1 MNATFVQYLSQAK
14 KIWTALPMAPR
25 VTLISFMAGLV
36 LLVAVLGVWSS
47 QGDYVLM
54 MGGLAPE
61 DAAAVS
67 ASLKDDKIPF
77 RYEPSR
83 GAIFV
88 PAANADAARLAL
100 ASKGLPK
107 NAVEGFEIFDKAS
120 FGTTEYVQ
128 KINHIRALQGTLARS
143 IQALDSVETARVT
156 LSIPDDEI
164 FSREKKQAKA
174 SVMVKLRHGRV
185 LEGEQIAAIRHMVA
199 SSVPKL
205 EPNGITIVD
214 SSGRMLSRPHGEG
227 DAAGVSDEQLAVQ
240 KRIESHFTEKVQSFL
255 DQCLGAGQS
264 AVRITADLNFDRLE
278 RSSQKMDPESQVK
291 LEEATRSDDFKGAN
305 ANASGVPGVASNTPP
320 GNSAGGAGSGA
331 GTSKTQKV
339 VSNRYHYDTVSERVV
354 SQPGSVSRLSV
365 AVLVAPKSTGTG
377 ADKKVTPRTPAEI
390 QVLTEVVRSA
400 VGFSAERKDLI
411 KVEELPF
418 NEVAVDP
425 QTVAA
430 APVPWMELLREH
442 LPNVLAF
449 LGIAVMA
456 FVFYRLLNTQFKPV
470 ARLESAREQT
480 TTGTANIESQQPVV
494 VTIQEEVKTL
504 VANNNAQ
511 AANLIKGM
519 IR

>member
-1 MNATFVQYLSQAK
+1 MNATFVQYLGQAK

-25 VTLISFMAGLV
+25 VTLISFMAGLIA
-36 LLVAVLGVWSS
+36 LVAVLGVWSS

-128 KINHIRALQGTLARS
+128 KINHVRALQGTLARS

-164 FSREKKQAKA
+164 FSRDKKLAKA
-174 SVMVKLRHGRV
+174 SVMVKLRRGRV

-214 SSGRMLSRPHGEG
+214 SSGRMLSRPHSEG
-227 DAAGVSDEQLAVQ
+227 DAAGVSDEQLGVQ
-240 KRIESHFTEKVQSFL
+240 KSVESHFTEKVQSFL
-255 DQCLGAGQS
+255 DLSLGVGQS
-264 AVRITADLNFDRLE
+264 VVRVTADLNFNRQDK
-278 RSSQKMDPESQVK
+278 SKVTMDPESQVK
-291 LEEATRSDDFKGAN
+291 LEEATRSDDFKGTSG
-305 ANASGVPGVASNTPP
+305 NASGVPGVASNTPP
-320 GNSAGGAGSGA
+320 GNSTGGGAGSS
-331 GTSKTQKV
+331 GTSKTQKT
-339 VSNRYHYDTVSERVV
+339 VSNRYHYDTITERVV

-365 AVLVAPKSTGTG
+365 AVLVAPKSTGVG
-377 ADKKVTPRTPAEI
+377 EAKKVTPRTPAELN
-390 QVLTEVVRSA
+390 VLTEVVRSA

-418 NEVAVDP
+418 AEVAIDP
-425 QTVAA
+425 QTVAV
-430 APVPWMELLREH
+430 APVPWVELVREH
-442 LPNVLAF
+442 LPDVLAF

-456 FVFYRLLNTQFKPV
+456 FVFYRLINQQFKPV
-470 ARLESAREQT
+470 ARLESKEQST
-480 TTGTANIESQQPVV
+480 SGTANIESQQPVV

>member
-1 MNATFVQYLSQAK
+1 MNATFVQYLAQAK

-36 LLVAVLGVWSS
+36 MLVAVLGVWSS

-61 DAAAVS
+61 DAAAIS

-107 NAVEGFEIFDKAS
+107 NSASGWELYDKSS
-120 FGTTEYVQ
+120 FGDTESVQ
-128 KINHIRALQGTLARS
+128 KIKFIRAKQGSLAKS
-143 IQALDSVETARVT
+143 IQVLDAVEKADVT
-156 LSIPDDEI
+156 LTIPDDEI
-164 FSREKKQAKA
+164 FSREKKTAKA
-174 SVMVKLRHGRV
+174 SIVVSLRSGRV
-185 LEGEQIAAIRHMVA
+185 LGTEQIAAIRHMVA

-205 EPNGITIVD
+205 ESNAISIVD
-214 SSGRMLSRPHGEG
+214 SSGRILSRPHSEG
-227 DAAGVSDEQLAVQ
+227 DAVGFSDEQLSVQ
-240 KRIESHFTEKVQSFL
+240 KSMESHFTEKVQSFL
-255 DQCLGAGQS
+255 DQCLGVGQS
-264 AVRITADLNFDRLE
+264 AVRVTADLNFDRGE
-278 RSSQKMDPESQVK
+278 IKTSTVDPESQVK
-291 LEEATRSDDFKGAN
+291 MREETRTDDFKGTN
-305 ANASGVPGVASNTPP
+305 ANASGVPGVATNTPP
-320 GNSAGGAGSGA
+320 GNSTGGAGSGG
-331 GTSKTQKV
+331 GTSKTQKT
-339 VSNRYHYDTVSERVV
+339 VSNQYAYDTTTKHTI
-354 SQPGSVSRLSV
+354 SQPGKVSRLSV
-365 AVLVAPKSTGTG
+365 AVLVAPKTTGTG
-377 ADKKVTPRTPAEI
+377 ADKKSTPRTPKELE
-390 QVLTEVVRSA
+390 VLTDVVRSA
-400 VGFSAERKDLI
+400 VGFSTERKDLI

-425 QTVAA
+425 AAVAV
-430 APVPWMELLREH
+430 APVPWMDLLREH

-449 LGIAVMA
+449 MGIAVMA

-470 ARLESAREQT
+470 VRPEAAREQS